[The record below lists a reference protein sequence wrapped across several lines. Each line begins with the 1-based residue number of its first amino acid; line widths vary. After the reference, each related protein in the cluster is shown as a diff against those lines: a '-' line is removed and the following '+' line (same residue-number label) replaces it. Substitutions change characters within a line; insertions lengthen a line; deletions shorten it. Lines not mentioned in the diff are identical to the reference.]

1 MSHRI
6 SVSRKDC
13 VEVIYLTPIA
23 YVSIANSCLPS
34 NSSPDQCRLMHFS
47 EKDLLERLYYD
58 SPYPINLLKQDI
70 RSSKV
75 KNRVNILLW
84 HIKYRFG
91 WWQRLFSHPIG

>member
-34 NSSPDQCRLMHFS
+34 NSSPNHCRLMHFS

-58 SPYPINLLKQDI
+58 SPYPINLLKQDVK
-70 RSSKV
+70 SSKV
-75 KNRVNILLW
+75 KDSINIFLRYIE
-84 HIKYRFG
+84 H
-91 WWQRLFSHPIG
+91 